1 MQTRGLTT
9 LVALQIG
16 ARAQVT
22 EGMRLFFGCVATL
35 GLALLWSD
43 PAAAMR
49 PATPAGAAPALAL
62 QAQFKFPWESRAP
75 KRKTRQKRPMRQNKA
90 RTERR
95 AAPDRA
101 KKTPAASAR
110 SLDPK
115 DALLPA
121 LMVPLGALP
130 RGATAREQE
139 NWASVAAQ
147 LGEPAPV
154 PLLPPEGPAPAP
166 ANVMALLSLLQ
177 NPEPSAPVAED
188 VDEDE
193 TPDIHVPLPPV
204 RPGGETVAVS
214 PPPPRDGLAPEG
226 QALAPEGVPVPSPR
240 DEQRAAL
247 NPNIPLP
254 PEAPEPPKGPTAPAL
269 PLPVISHEEDPA
281 CATLADESFA
291 VAEQI
296 PPIEGPGVCGGGP
309 LVRLTGVRRKD
320 GGLISIKPAAT
331 LRCAMAKELADY
343 LRGDVS
349 PSAEAAGAK
358 LDKLTIAGSF
368 QCRGRNGAAGGK
380 MSEHGR
386 ANAVDL
392 SGFGFA
398 DGKDFGIFAADLP
411 EPVKTAAKSG
421 ACARFATVLGPGS
434 DGFHETHLHID
445 LQPRRSKAKLCQW
458 SDPEVAKAKEEE
470 DKQDAETPKPASTKG
485 DAPEKAENEKDEA
498 KGGSSKGQ
506 AAARKTDS
514 GEEPLPKRRE
524 TP

>member
-1 MQTRGLTT
+1 
-9 LVALQIG
+9 
-16 ARAQVT
+16 
-22 EGMRLFFGCVATL
+22 
-35 GLALLWSD
+35 
-43 PAAAMR
+43 MR
-49 PATPAGAAPALAL
+49 PAALSGAAPALASP
-62 QAQFKFPWESRAP
+62 AQFKFPWESRAP
-75 KRKTRQKRPMRQNKA
+75 KRKTRSKRPSRQNKA
-90 RTERR
+90 RTEKR
-95 AAPDRA
+95 AAPQQAR
-101 KKTPAASAR
+101 KPPAAPAR
-110 SLDPK
+110 PLDPK

-121 LMVPLGALP
+121 LLVPLGALP

-139 NWASVAAQ
+139 NWALVAAQ

-166 ANVMALLSLLQ
+166 ANVMALLSSLQ
-177 NPEPSAPVAED
+177 KPEPPAPVAED
-188 VDEDE
+188 DEDE
-193 TPDIHVPLPPV
+193 TPDVHVPLPPV
-204 RPGGETVAVS
+204 RPGGETAAVS
-214 PPPPRDGLAPEG
+214 PSPTRDLPRDGLAPEG
-226 QALAPEGVPVPSPR
+226 QALSPEGVPIPSPR
-240 DEQRAAL
+240 DEQSAAL
-247 NPNIPLP
+247 NPNVPLP
-254 PEAPEPPKGPTAPAL
+254 PEAPEPPKGPTAPAF
-269 PLPVISHEEDPA
+269 PLPVTTHEEDPA

-309 LVRLTGVRRKD
+309 LVRLTGVKRKD

-343 LRGDVS
+343 LRDDVS
-349 PSAEAAGAK
+349 PSAEAAGTK
-358 LDKLTIAGSF
+358 LDTLTIAGSF

-411 EPVKTAAKSG
+411 EPVKTAAKAG
-421 ACARFATVLGPGS
+421 ACERFATVLGPGS

-458 SDPEVAKAKEEE
+458 SDPEVAKAKDE
-470 DKQDAETPKPASTKG
+470 DGHGAETPKPASAKS
-485 DAPEKAENEKDEA
+485 DAPEKANAGKDEA
-498 KGGSSKGQ
+498 KGGSSKAQ
-506 AAARKTDS
+506 AAARKADS
-514 GEEPLPKRRE
+514 AEEPLPKRRE